1 MGTVHTADNTRQRRR
16 SRPHGML
23 ALKKWPNALQGNGE
37 IDPADLVRYKR
48 RTAADKR
55 HFQKE
60 LALYKREKCQERESL
75 RVALEASVSQETD
88 NAYFALHRA
97 V

>member
-55 HFQKE
+55 HFKKKARIVQAGKVPRTRII
-60 LALYKREKCQERESL
+60 ARGARGQC
-75 RVALEASVSQETD
+75 
-88 NAYFALHRA
+88 FARDR
-97 V
+97 